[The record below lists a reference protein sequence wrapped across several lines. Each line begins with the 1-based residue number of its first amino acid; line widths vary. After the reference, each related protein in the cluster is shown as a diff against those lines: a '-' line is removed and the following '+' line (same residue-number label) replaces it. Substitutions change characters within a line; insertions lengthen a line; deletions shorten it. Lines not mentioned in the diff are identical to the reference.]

1 MEDDKNNL
9 ITSFA
14 IDKEYTNM
22 LIIAIDLARS
32 AISHIIDLNEKEK
45 KKNSFPQIKYKVN
58 DLYIEF
64 TKRETICEKVL
75 ENEFEFW
82 FYSDKITA
90 NNWMDGKKGINF
102 SIIFD
107 KNNSQGRIQ
116 YYRDSITLNV

>member
-14 IDKEYTNM
+14 IDKEYANM

-116 YYRDSITLNV
+116 YYRDSIT